1 MKLKSLLGS
10 LGLALALGS
19 AALTTRVHETSAAGS
34 EEANIANVT
43 ARLLQNSAYASQHD
57 TRQVS
62 GKFLD
67 HYLEMLDGNRLYF
80 LQSDIEEFAPYRTN
94 LEAIAVK
101 NGDTRPAHLIFN
113 RFLQR
118 LEQRVAYNKEL
129 LETETFDFTGKD
141 SYQWDRHNSPRP
153 QDLNEVKQLWR
164 QNLRYDYLQEKLAN
178 RNPEEIVKTLTHRYE
193 RILHATQQ
201 WKDDQILEIY
211 LTALAHAYDPHSDYM
226 GRRQSEDFSIS
237 MNLSLVGIG
246 ASLQADDGYCKIREL
261 VPGGPAARSKLL
273 KVGDRIVAVAEEGKG
288 PVDLV
293 DMPLPDAVSL
303 IRGTKGTVVHLTVI
317 PANSADSSARKIV
330 SLVRDQ
336 IHLED
341 QEAKARLVEAPAQAG
356 RVSRI
361 GIIDLPSFYSGF
373 GGENESAQRSATAD
387 VAKLIEKL
395 KREKVQG
402 IILDIRRN
410 GGGSLEEAISLTGL
424 FIKRG
429 PVVQTKDAGGDIHVE
444 YDPDTSVLYD
454 GPLVVLTSRLSAS
467 ASEIL
472 AGALQDYGRA
482 VVVGDESTFG
492 KGTVQSMLPLA
503 KVMRRAGLQCQAD
516 PGELKVT
523 IRKFYRPDGASTQL
537 RGVVSDIVLPSPT
550 EALKVSEAE
559 MSDPLPWDSVPSVPH
574 DEFDRVAPWVAALR
588 EASARRTSTNE
599 DFAWLREDNDQIKTQ
614 LANPVVSLN
623 EQQRRLE
630 KAQDDARTKSRKTE
644 RAGRQTQHETQYEIT
659 LKNADQQG
667 LPKPL
672 SAASTPTVD
681 DSESDADS
689 TAPAPGG
696 KDLAVDCVL
705 QETQQILLDYI
716 TLLNGPANTTLAG
729 HPTGQDAAG
738 LITR

>member
-1 MKLKSLLGS
+1 MKLKSFLGG
-10 LGLALALGS
+10 LGLALALCS
-19 AALTTRVHETSAAGS
+19 AALTTRLHESSAPAT
-34 EEANIANVT
+34 EEAGIAETT

-57 TRQVS
+57 TQQVS

-67 HYLEMLDGNRLYF
+67 HYLDMLDGNRLYF

-94 LEAIAVK
+94 LEAMAVK
-101 NGDTRPAHLIFN
+101 NGDTRPAHQIFN

-118 LEQRVAYNKEL
+118 LERRVAYNKEL
-129 LETETFDFTGKD
+129 LASETFDFTGKD
-141 SYQWDRHNSPRP
+141 SYQWDRHTLPRP
-153 QDLNEVKQLWR
+153 RDLDEARQLWR
-164 QNLRYDYLQEKLAN
+164 QNLRYDYLQEKLSN
-178 RNPEEIVKTLTHRYE
+178 RKREEIVKTLTHRYE
-193 RILHATQQ
+193 RILQATQQ
-201 WKDDQILEIY
+201 WKDDQVLEIY
-211 LTALAHAYDPHSDYM
+211 LTALTHAYDPHSDYM
-226 GRRQSEDFSIS
+226 GRQQSEDFSIA

-273 KVGDRIVAVAEEGKG
+273 KVGDRIVAVAEDGKA

-293 DMPLPDAVSL
+293 DMPLPEAVSL
-303 IRGTKGTVVHLTVI
+303 IRGAKGTVVHLTVI
-317 PANSADSSARKIV
+317 PADSADSSARNTI
-330 SLVRDQ
+330 SLVRHQ

-341 QEAKARLVEAPAQAG
+341 QEAKARLVEVSSETG
-356 RVSRI
+356 HVSRI

-373 GGENESAQRSATAD
+373 GGEKESAQRSATAD

-395 KREKVQG
+395 KQEKVQG

-410 GGGSLEEAISLTGL
+410 GGGSLEEAITLTGL

-444 YDPDTSVLYD
+444 FDPNPSVLYD

-482 VVVGDESTFG
+482 LVVGDESTFG

-503 KVMRRAGLQCQAD
+503 KVMRRAGLPFQAD
-516 PGELKVT
+516 PGELKLT

-537 RGVVSDIVLPSPT
+537 KGVVSDIVLPSPT

-559 MSDPLPWDSVPSVPH
+559 MSDPLPWDSVPSVRH
-574 DEFDRVAPWVAALR
+574 DEWDRVTPHVTALR
-588 EASARRTSTNE
+588 EASARRTSTDQ
-599 DFAWLREDNDQIKTQ
+599 DFTWLREDNDRLKTQ

-623 EQQRRLE
+623 EQQRRVE
-630 KAQDDARTKSRKTE
+630 KAHDDTRAEARKKD
-644 RAGRQTQHETQYEIT
+644 RAGRQAPHETQYQIT
-659 LKNADQQG
+659 LKNADLRG

-672 SAASTPTVD
+672 SEVSAAKVD
-681 DSESDADS
+681 DSDNGSDS
-689 TAPAPGG
+689 SN
-696 KDLAVDCVL
+696 LAH
-705 QETQQILLDYI
+705 EART
-716 TLLNGPANTTLAG
+716 
-729 HPTGQDAAG
+729 
-738 LITR
+738 